1 MKHEIRNI
9 RKQYKNNELNIAAP
23 TWNHEFELPDSSYS
37 VSDIQD
43 CTEYIIKKHKTL
55 TKIPPIDVYINRI
68 NKGLVF
74 KIKDGNKLELQTP
87 ETVKLFSITKKLIGK
102 TKIGE
107 KWPSIEVVQGDLV
120 QCNWVDNQYQQK
132 SEVLCTFTPINLMLI
147 CSMLNQVH

>member
-1 MKHEIRNI
+1 MEERTNVIRDPKPFCFNFDWPKDVDKNLKHEIRNI
-9 RKQYKNNELNIAAP
+9 RKQYKNNKLNIAAP
-23 TWNHEFELPDSSYS
+23 TWNDEFELPDSSYS

-43 CTEYIIKKHKTL
+43 CTEYIIKKNETL

-107 KWPSIEVVQGDLV
+107 K
-120 QCNWVDNQYQQK
+120 
-132 SEVLCTFTPINLMLI
+132 
-147 CSMLNQVH
+147 